1 MSVSSPS
8 APGLSMG
15 HEVSLFINS
24 ASFVGREVA
33 RRIVLQ
39 SAGFS
44 REDSDE
50 ENPDDACVLCSLL
63 RHSCCVRFFSWVETT
78 YVPSYLALP
87 FSSVWSSRLECNRTM
102 RTMLEG
108 SDLSVVCKDLHYTR
122 QLLCET
128 FFIFFTESG
137 FGFVVERRAEAINW
151 QSVLELVS
159 STRHRRSRET
169 NFGASLCSITAN
181 DTETTM
187 TGNISST
194 RTFMTH
200 PRRVHSSRCTRPDEV
215 SSCHPETVINWCK
228 NFRMKKEDLEKAIAS
243 QPWRA
248 NMNRDLN
255 Y

>member
-1 MSVSSPS
+1 
-8 APGLSMG
+8 MG

-33 RRIVLQ
+33 RRTALQ

-78 YVPSYLALP
+78 YVPSHLALP

-108 SDLSVVCKDLHYTR
+108 SDLSVVCKDLYYTR
-122 QLLCET
+122 QLLCEM
-128 FFIFFTESG
+128 FSIFFAESG

-159 STRHRRSRET
+159 SARHRRGT
-169 NFGASLCSITAN
+169 
-181 DTETTM
+181 
-187 TGNISST
+187 
-194 RTFMTH
+194 
-200 PRRVHSSRCTRPDEV
+200 
-215 SSCHPETVINWCK
+215 
-228 NFRMKKEDLEKAIAS
+228 
-243 QPWRA
+243 
-248 NMNRDLN
+248 
-255 Y
+255 